1 MIRLR
6 AALVAAACLL
16 SFLVPSAFSAPAPA
30 AAPQAPTAQ
39 PAGASPSPAAISPV
53 PAGGAIAAIQVEGN
67 RRIDAGTIESYMLVH
82 PGDPFAPGPI
92 NESLKTLYATG
103 LFQDVSLT
111 RQGNTLVVHVVENP
125 LVNEV
130 VFEGNHEVTD
140 AQIRDQIQLRP
151 RAVFTPAA
159 ADSDRQKILNIYAA
173 KGYYDAS
180 VEPEIIRLPENRVN
194 VVFQIN
200 DGPET
205 LISRISFVGNK
216 AFSSGRLAEA
226 INSREERWWRFLSS
240 SDQYSPERLNFD
252 KELLRRFYLHQGYVD
267 FEVTDASAELSPDRR
282 AFFVTFTVHEGARY
296 RVGKVAIH
304 SQLKGITDQALVG
317 QLQFASGDW
326 YDGDAVGR
334 TADLMEDYVRSHGYA
349 FVQVSPR
356 VERHPATHTV
366 DITYDVTEGPRVYV
380 ERIDIVGNVRT
391 QDRVIRRQFQIAEGD
406 AYDASAIRRTRQRLT
421 DLGYFQNVNI
431 TTAPGSAP
439 DKAVI
444 TTTVQEK
451 ATGEL
456 TIGAGYSTDAGAL
469 LDAGLHERNLVGTGI
484 DAGINGI
491 LAQRRSSIDLSVT
504 QPYFLDR
511 NLLVGGDLFLVQT
524 NNLGTEPYD
533 ERRVGFAVRA
543 GYDFTDHLRQ
553 VWSYSL
559 VGRTVY
565 NVTAG
570 SSYYITSQEGY
581 TLLSQVSQV
590 MTLDYRDSTTDP
602 HSGYIA
608 TLGSD
613 FAGLGG
619 NAVFVRTRAD
629 AGYYIP
635 LDRFTG
641 NSDWG
646 IALTAGIGYLFP
658 LGHQE
663 SVIDRFYLGG
673 DNLRGFETGGVGP
686 HDETDGNSLG
696 GRFLWTE
703 SQQLNFPLPFVS
715 AEFGLSG
722 HTFVDVGALS
732 QGTFETGVCPGSNLP
747 SSGGSQCPPVT
758 NSATPRVGA
767 GLGLT
772 WRSGFGLINVDVTPF
787 VVKQPF
793 DQTQIFRFGFGTRF

>member
-1 MIRLR
+1 MPLGRG
-6 AALVAAACLL
+6 VA
-16 SFLVPSAFSAPAPA
+16 APA
-30 AAPQAPTAQ
+30 AAP
-39 PAGASPSPAAISPV
+39 PAAAVQPSTPPPAAAASPV
-53 PAGGAIAAIQVEGN
+53 PSGGTIAAIQVEGN
-67 RRIDAGTIESYMLVH
+67 RRIDAGTIESYMVVH

-103 LFQDVSLT
+103 LFQDVSMT
-111 RQGNTLVVHVVENP
+111 RQGDTLVVHVVENP

-140 AQIRDQIQLRP
+140 AQINAQIQLRP
-151 RAVFTPAA
+151 RSVFTPAA
-159 ADSDRQKILNIYAA
+159 AETAREIILNMYAA

-180 VEPEIIRLPENRVN
+180 VEPEIIRLRENRVN
-194 VVFQIN
+194 VVFQVN

-216 AFSSGRLAEA
+216 AFSSARLSEV
-226 INSREERWWRFLSS
+226 INTREERWWRFLST
-240 SDQYSPERLNFD
+240 SDQYSPERLNLD
-252 KELLRRFYLHQGYVD
+252 RELLRRFYLHQGYVD
-267 FEVTDASAELSPDRR
+267 FEVLDASAELSPDRR
-282 AFFVTFTVHEGARY
+282 SFFVTFTVSEGARY
-296 RVGKVAIH
+296 RVAKVAIH
-304 SQLKGITDQALVG
+304 SQLKGITDQALAG

-349 FVQVSPR
+349 FVQVTPR
-356 VERHPATHTV
+356 VSRHPETHTV

-380 ERIDIVGNVRT
+380 ERIDIVGNQRT
-391 QDRVIRRQFQIAEGD
+391 EDRVIRRQFHIAEGD
-406 AYDASAIRRTRQRLT
+406 AYDASSIRQTRQRLT

-444 TTTVQEK
+444 TTNIQEK

-456 TIGAGYSTDAGAL
+456 TIGAGYSTDVGPL
-469 LDAGLHERNLVGTGI
+469 VDAGLHERNLIGTGI
-484 DAGINGI
+484 DAGLNGI
-491 LAQRRSSIDLSVT
+491 LATKQSSIDLSVT

-524 NNLGTEPYD
+524 NNLGTEPYN
-533 ERRVGFAVRA
+533 EQRVGFAVRA
-543 GYDFTDHLRQ
+543 GYSFTDHLRQ

-559 VGRTVY
+559 VDREVY
-565 NVTAG
+565 DVASG

-590 MTLDYRDSTTDP
+590 TTLDYRDSTTDP
-602 HSGYIA
+602 HSGFIS
-608 TLGSD
+608 TLGTD

-619 NAVFVRTRAD
+619 TAHFVRLHGD

-635 LDRFTG
+635 LERFTG
-641 NSDWG
+641 NSDWT
-646 IALTAGIGYLFP
+646 IALTAGAGYLFP
-658 LGHQE
+658 LGYQE

-673 DNLRGFETGGVGP
+673 DNLRGFETGGAGP
-686 HDETDGNSLG
+686 HDESTGDSLG
-696 GRFLWTE
+696 GRFIWTE

-715 AEFGLSG
+715 EEFGLSG
-722 HTFVDVGALS
+722 HTFVDVGGLTG
-732 QGTFETGVCPGSNLP
+732 GTFESGVCPNSNLP
-747 SSGGSQCPPVT
+747 TTGGDQCPSVS
-758 NSATPRVGA
+758 NSSAPRVGA
-767 GLGLT
+767 GLGIT

>member
-1 MIRLR
+1 LIRLR
-6 AALVAAACLL
+6 AALIAAACLFGCL
-16 SFLVPSAFSAPAPA
+16 IPLARGAAAPA
-30 AAPQAPTAQ
+30 AAPPAAAAQ
-39 PAGASPSPAAISPV
+39 PTTPPAAAAASPV
-53 PAGGAIAAIQVEGN
+53 PTGGTIAAIQVEGN
-67 RRIDAGTIESYMLVH
+67 RRIDAGTIESYMVVH
-82 PGDPFAPGPI
+82 PGDPFAPGPL

-103 LFQDVSLT
+103 LFQDVSMT
-111 RQGNTLVVHVVENP
+111 RQGDTLVVHVAENP

-140 AQIRDQIQLRP
+140 TQINAQIQLRA
-151 RAVFTPAA
+151 RSVFTPSA
-159 ADSDRQKILNIYAA
+159 ADTARQVILNLYAS

-180 VEPEIIRLPENRVN
+180 VVPEIIRLPENRVN
-194 VVFQIN
+194 VVFEIN

-216 AFSSGRLAEA
+216 AFSSSRLAEV
-226 INSREERWWRFLSS
+226 INSREEAWWRFLSS
-240 SDQYSPERLNFD
+240 SDEYSPERLNLD
-252 KELLRRFYLHQGYVD
+252 RELLRRFYLHQGYVD
-267 FEVTDASAELSPDRR
+267 FEVLDASAELSPDRR
-282 AFFVTFTVHEGARY
+282 SFFVTFTVSEGARY
-296 RVGKVAIH
+296 RVAKVSIH
-304 SQLKGITDQALVG
+304 SQLKGITDQALSG

-349 FVQVSPR
+349 FVQVTPR
-356 VERHPATHTV
+356 VVRHPATHTV

-380 ERIDIVGNVRT
+380 ERIDIVGNLRT
-391 QDRVIRRQFQIAEGD
+391 EDRVIRRQFHLAEGD
-406 AYDASAIRRTRQRLT
+406 AYDASSIRRTRQRLT

-431 TTAPGSAP
+431 TTTPGSAP
-439 DKAVI
+439 DKAII

-451 ATGEL
+451 ATGEI
-456 TIGAGYSTDAGAL
+456 TIGAGYSTDVGAL
-469 LDAGLHERNLVGTGI
+469 VDAGLHENNLVGTGI
-484 DAGINGI
+484 DAGVNGI
-491 LAQRRSSIDLSVT
+491 LATKQSSIDLSVT
-504 QPYFLDR
+504 NPYFLDR

-533 ERRVGFAVRA
+533 EKRVGFAVRA

-559 VGRTVY
+559 VDREVY
-565 NVTAG
+565 DVASG

-602 HSGYIA
+602 HSGFVT
-608 TLGSD
+608 TLGTD

-619 NAVFVRTRAD
+619 DARFVRARID

-641 NSDWG
+641 NSDWY
-646 IALTAGIGYLFP
+646 IALTGG
-658 LGHQE
+658 LGHLFNLGYQE

-673 DNLRGFETGGVGP
+673 DNLRGFETGGAGP
-686 HDETDGNSLG
+686 HDESTGDSLG
-696 GRFLWTE
+696 GRTIWTE
-703 SQQLNFPLPFVS
+703 SQQLNFPLPYVS
-715 AEFGLSG
+715 GEFGLSG
-722 HTFVDVGALS
+722 HTFVDIGGLTG
-732 QGTFETGVCPGSNLP
+732 GTFESGVCPNSNLP
-747 SSGGSQCPPVT
+747 STGGSQCPPVSSF
-758 NSATPRVGA
+758 SAPRIGA
-767 GLGLT
+767 GLGIT

-787 VVKQPF
+787 VVKQPY